1 LNAAARMPPRQ
12 PAGCWRYDAIMTNT
26 VERFS
31 NRVENYAKYRPD
43 YPAEV
48 LGLFRDEMNLTESSV
63 LADVGSGTGLSA
75 RLFLENG
82 NTIFGVEPNEPM
94 REAAEKILKDF
105 PNFKSVDGTAE
116 NTTLPESS
124 IDIVTAAQAFHWF
137 DQEKTRREFKRILKD
152 KGFAALI
159 WNERQLE
166 STPFL
171 RDYERLL
178 LEFATDYEKVRHE
191 NVHGGILR
199 DFFQKVF
206 FTETFLNV
214 QTHDFEGLE
223 GRLLSSSYMPSAED
237 PVYETMTEELK
248 SLFAKYSENGK
259 IQILYDTKVHYS
271 QF

>member
-1 LNAAARMPPRQ
+1 
-12 PAGCWRYDAIMTNT
+12 MTNT

-48 LGLFRDEMNLTESSV
+48 LALFRDKMDLAQSSV
-63 LADVGSGTGLSA
+63 LADVGSGTGLST

-82 NTIFGVEPNEPM
+82 NTVFGVEPNATM
-94 REAAEKILKDF
+94 RKAAENFLKDF

-116 NTTLPESS
+116 DTTLPESS
-124 IDIVTAAQAFHWF
+124 IDIVMAAQAFHWF
-137 DQEKTRREFKRILKD
+137 DQEKTRAEFKRILKN
-152 KGFAALI
+152 KGFIVLI
-159 WNERQLE
+159 WNERQLD

-171 RDYERLL
+171 HDYEQFLL
-178 LEFATDYEKVRHE
+178 KFATDYEKVRHE
-191 NVHGGILR
+191 NVHGGVLR
-199 DFFQKVF
+199 DFFQKDF
-206 FTETFLNV
+206 STETFLNG
-214 QTHDFEGLE
+214 QTHDFEGLK

-237 PVYETMTEELK
+237 AVYETMIEELK
-248 SLFAKYSENGK
+248 SLFAKYAENGK